1 MNDQELITFMNAVIK
16 ASKPLNEGDEIT
28 LTTLDVPIKDTGL
41 DSLDCIMINIYL
53 GEVFGVSSET
63 IGEMGLGPKSKVR
76 DMLEFMIAH
85 KTKNIS
91 SIDEAMEN
99 LK

>member
-1 MNDQELITFMNAVIK
+1 MNDQELVIFMNAVIK
-16 ASKPLNEGDEIT
+16 ASKPMDEGDEIT
-28 LTTLDVPIKDTGL
+28 LTTLDTPIKDTGL

-63 IGEMGLGPKSKVR
+63 IGEMGLGPESKVR
-76 DMLEFMIAH
+76 DMIEFMITN
-85 KTKNIS
+85 KTKDIATL
-91 SIDEAMEN
+91 DEALVH